1 MSAIPLDQASELR
14 ALVRAQ
20 TLPDTTVRAAAA
32 APRAARVLAIA
43 SGKGGVGKTNIAV
56 NLSIRLAERGARV
69 TLIDADLGTANVD
82 VVMNVRSPFDLS
94 HVIRGDYGVRDVAH
108 KVSENLSLV
117 IGASGLADIADLGTF
132 ERTRLLEELSVVERE
147 SDFVLF
153 DCGAGISQNVLVFA
167 HSADELLVV
176 TTPEPAAMTD
186 AYALIKAMSRAPEPP
201 PMRLLVNQA
210 MSPAEGRRIGD
221 RVSNVAARF
230 LGMGLGPS
238 GTILYDKCVRDSVRQ
253 RMPFVWKYPRCT
265 AASGISVL
273 AERMLRERAMVKPRP
288 GFFRRMFRFF

>member
-1 MSAIPLDQASELR
+1 MSVIPLDQASELR
-14 ALVRAQ
+14 ELVRARA
-20 TLPDTTVRAAAA
+20 LPEAAARTAQA
-32 APRAARVLAIA
+32 APRAARVVAIA

-56 NLSIRLAERGARV
+56 SLSIRLAERGAKV

-82 VVMNVRSPFDLS
+82 VVMNVRSRFDLS
-94 HVIRGDYGVRDVAH
+94 HVIHGERSVRDVAH
-108 KVSENLSLV
+108 EVSENLSLV
-117 IGASGLADIADLGTF
+117 IGASGLADIADLGAF
-132 ERTRLLEELSVVERE
+132 ERTRLLEELAIVERE

-210 MSPAEGRRIGD
+210 ASPAEGVRIGD
-221 RVSNVAARF
+221 RVSNVAAKF
-230 LGMGLGPS
+230 LGVALGPS
-238 GTILYDKCVRDSVRQ
+238 GTILYDKCVREAVRQ
-253 RMPFVWKYPRCT
+253 RLPFISKYPRCA

-273 AERMLRERAMVKPRP
+273 AERMLRERAILKPRP